1 MNDLLLLLLI
11 SCLASD
17 SAADRDNMAGRNG
30 TSQGTAIEVYQ
41 DDTRAT
47 PASTGNIHKKH
58 MDLSEKCSS
67 GRPYCDS
74 FVCNE

>member
-47 PASTGNIHKKH
+47 PASTGNIH
-58 MDLSEKCSS
+58 
-67 GRPYCDS
+67 
-74 FVCNE
+74 